1 MDSLDTQVLDAA
13 RRWAAAGHRFALV
26 TVAGTWG
33 SAPRPPGAWMALR
46 DDGRVQGSVSG
57 GCIEDELIARM
68 ATGEFSGGRPQVL
81 RYGVSRDEAQRFGLP
96 CGGTLELVVEPAPD
110 DALLA
115 ALASRIESG
124 QLALRSIDLASG
136 EVDVR
141 DGCRSDA
148 LQWNGERLT
157 TVHGPAWRLLLIGAG
172 QISRFLAPMAQA
184 LGYRV
189 LVCDPRIE
197 YSSEWDLPAA
207 ELVPG
212 MPDDA
217 VLALNL
223 DPHSAVVALTH
234 DPKLDD
240 MALLEALK
248 SPAFYVGALGS
259 RANNAKRRERLLQYF
274 DLSEAEVAR
283 LHGPVG
289 LPIGSHTPPEIAVA
303 ILAEMTAVKN
313 GVATTASRTTAPTIA
328 TRADTPTNARAGCR
342 IE

>member
-1 MDSLDTQVLDAA
+1 MDSLDSQVLEAA
-13 RRWAAAGHRFALV
+13 RRWVAAGHRFALV
-26 TVAGTWG
+26 TVARTWG

-46 DDGRVQGSVSG
+46 DDGLVQGSVSG
-57 GCIEDELIARM
+57 GCIEDDLIARM
-68 ATGEFSGGRPQVL
+68 AAGEFSGDKPLVR
-81 RYGVSRDEAQRFGLP
+81 RYGVTRSEAERLGLP

-110 DALLA
+110 MALLTELAARNAAGQLVLRSVDLDSGSVAIQPGSRGDALA
-115 ALASRIESG
+115 W
-124 QLALRSIDLASG
+124 
-136 EVDVR
+136 
-141 DGCRSDA
+141 DGRC
-148 LQWNGERLT
+148 LT

-184 LGYRV
+184 LGYQV
-189 LVCDPRIE
+189 LICDPRVE
-197 YSSEWDLPAA
+197 YSTEWDIPGAT
-207 ELVPG
+207 LVPG
-212 MPDDA
+212 MPDDV
-217 VLALNL
+217 VLELNL

-259 RANNAKRRERLLQYF
+259 RANNGKRRERLLQYF
-274 DLSEAEVAR
+274 DLTAAEVDR

-313 GVATTASRTTAPTIA
+313 GVLSAGGVLPQRTATTASA
-328 TRADTPTNARAGCR
+328 TAGCAVSP
-342 IE
+342 